1 MPRNGTTQPA
11 GTYTYSV
18 IRRHDYIRSNS
29 CLPGAAT
36 GLRWGG
42 SMVAA
47 PGARPRTNPGC
58 NSLSRASPNLP
69 AFPGFSANGPK
80 FLSISPRRPHHEAR
94 GDGSASTAPD
104 AEWRPSPR
112 GGDTPSGARFLAG

>member
-11 GTYTYSV
+11 GTYTYSA
-18 IRRHDYIRSNS
+18 IRRHDYIRSNF
-29 CLPGAAT
+29 CLLGAAT

-69 AFPGFSANGPK
+69 ACAGFAAHGPTL
-80 FLSISPRRPHHEAR
+80 LSISPRRPHQQAR
-94 GDGSASTAPD
+94 GVGSASTAPD
-104 AEWRPSPR
+104 AGWRRSPR
-112 GGDTPSGARFLAG
+112 GGDTPGDARFLA